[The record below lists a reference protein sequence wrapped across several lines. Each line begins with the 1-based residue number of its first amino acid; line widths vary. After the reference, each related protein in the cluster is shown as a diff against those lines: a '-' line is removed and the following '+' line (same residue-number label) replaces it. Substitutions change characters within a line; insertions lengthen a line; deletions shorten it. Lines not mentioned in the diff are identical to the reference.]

1 MGFARW
7 QRKRGPSRT
16 LKALNR
22 TPVDRLM
29 RSIGDLVVK
38 GKISGDLRAK
48 ADAIEPLDL
57 PENVVELRRD
67 WES

>member
-1 MGFARW
+1 M
-7 QRKRGPSRT
+7 
-16 LKALNR
+16 KALNR